1 METAFLSR
9 FSVLL
14 KSQVLELE
22 RIREDF
28 PILKRKVKGKRLVYL
43 DNAETNQKP
52 RQVIDA
58 LVDYYERYNA
68 NAHRSLHT
76 IDMEATKEFDTSYR
90 GDAEYIHD
98 SHKEINFT
106 GRT

>member
-1 METAFLSR
+1 M
-9 FSVLL
+9 L

-43 DNAETNQKP
+43 DNAATTQKP
-52 RQVIDA
+52 RKVIDA

-68 NAHRSLHT
+68 NAIAPSTLSASRRRRSSRGRG
-76 IDMEATKEFDTSYR
+76 EARPSSY
-90 GDAEYIHD
+90 
-98 SHKEINFT
+98 T
-106 GRT
+106 PPPGR

>member
-1 METAFLSR
+1 MEAAFWSR

-43 DNAETNQKP
+43 DNAATTQKP
-52 RQVIDA
+52 RKVIDA
-58 LVDYYERYNA
+58 LVDYYERYKA
-68 NAHRSLHT
+68 NADRSLHT
-76 IDMEATKEFDTSYR
+76 LGIEAQEEFERSRR
-90 GDAEYIHD
+90 GGDVFIHAC
-98 SHKEINFT
+98 SRVI
-106 GRT
+106 